1 MNYEPDK
8 PVWKSYVW
16 HRDKCFFV
24 STIERNYDTYEGT
37 IRGFET
43 LVWDY
48 DWVNTKRGE
57 LIYQAGG
64 IQDHQQICRSFIA
77 EGMPPDEDNPR
88 TERFTR

>member
-8 PVWKSYVW
+8 PVCKSYVW
-16 HRDKCFFV
+16 YRDKCFFV

-64 IQDHQQICRSFIA
+64 IQDHQQICRYVYSRRYA
-77 EGMPPDEDNPR
+77 
-88 TERFTR
+88 TR